1 MEWAYLVL
9 HGSGRGALWH
19 ESWQGLKI
27 QTILRRVPPFCREW
41 HSSDMN
47 RTDLITRN
55 DFALFVRSA
64 PLYPSLPDCLLN
76 KTRANDSLALH
87 SQKTDHYISKY
98 PRLVW
103 RGEKNAVISIDA
115 TEIISDIHFIK
126 VLCMCLVTH
135 EMFFGDDD
143 DDDWCHW

>member
-1 MEWAYLVL
+1 MSFLLEFCPWVLV
-9 HGSGRGALWH
+9 
-19 ESWQGLKI
+19 
-27 QTILRRVPPFCREW
+27 F
-41 HSSDMN
+41 
-47 RTDLITRN
+47 
-55 DFALFVRSA
+55 SA
-64 PLYPSLPDCLLN
+64 ADVKKKPG
-76 KTRANDSLALH
+76 LALH

-103 RGEKNAVISIDA
+103 RGEKNAVILIDA